1 MKGKMVKEIIEKM
14 MVIKKGNTPDQYME
28 RLAKI
33 SQQVTLTLL
42 ICMLVEDRLYGI
54 FKNIL
59 QLIIFAHA
67 FYLIFIWCCMYRL
80 QKVITKDKK

>member
-1 MKGKMVKEIIEKM
+1 MVKEIIEKM
-14 MVIKKGNTPDQYME
+14 MVIKKGDTPEQYME

-42 ICMLVEDRLYGI
+42 ICMLTEERLYGI

-59 QLIIFAHA
+59 QLIIFAQA
-67 FYLIFIWCCMYRL
+67 GYLIFLWYCMCVV
-80 QKVITKDKK
+80 QKMTTKDKK

>member
-1 MKGKMVKEIIEKM
+1 MVKDIIEKM
-14 MVIKKGNTPDQYME
+14 TMAKKGDTPEQYIE

-42 ICMLVEDRLYGI
+42 ICMLVEERLYGV

-59 QLIIFAHA
+59 QLIVFAQVG
-67 FYLIFIWCCMYRL
+67 YLIFLYYCMCVV
-80 QKVITKDKK
+80 QKIMEKDDK

>member
-1 MKGKMVKEIIEKM
+1 MVKEIIEKM
-14 MVIKKGNTPDQYME
+14 TMVKSGDTPEQYIE

-42 ICMLVEDRLYGI
+42 ICMLTEERLYGI
-54 FKNIL
+54 FKNIS

-67 FYLIFIWCCMYRL
+67 FYLVFVWYCLYRV
-80 QKVITKDKK
+80 QKIMEKDEK

>member
-1 MKGKMVKEIIEKM
+1 MVKEIIEKM
-14 MVIKKGNTPDQYME
+14 MVIKKGDSPDQYME

-42 ICMLVEDRLYGI
+42 ICMLVEERLYGV

-59 QLIIFAHA
+59 QLIIFAQA
-67 FYLIFIWCCMYRL
+67 GYLIFLWYCMCVV
-80 QKVITKDKK
+80 QKIITKDDKR

>member
-1 MKGKMVKEIIEKM
+1 MLKEIIEKM
-14 MVIKKGNTPDQYME
+14 TMAKKGDTPEQYME

-42 ICMLVEDRLYGI
+42 ICMLVEERLYGI

-59 QLIIFAHA
+59 QLVIFAHA
-67 FYLIFIWCCMYRL
+67 FYLVFTWCCMYRV
-80 QKVITKDKK
+80 QKIMEKSDK

>member
-1 MKGKMVKEIIEKM
+1 MVKEIIEKM
-14 MVIKKGNTPDQYME
+14 TMAKKGDTPEQYTE

-59 QLIIFAHA
+59 QLIIFAQA
-67 FYLIFIWCCMYRL
+67 GYLIFLYYCMCIV
-80 QKVITKDKK
+80 QKIMEKDNKR

>member
-1 MKGKMVKEIIEKM
+1 MVKEIIEKM
-14 MVIKKGNTPDQYME
+14 MVIKKSDTPNQYME

-42 ICMLVEDRLYGI
+42 ICMLVEERLYGI

-59 QLIIFAHA
+59 QLVIFAHV
-67 FYLIFIWCCMYRL
+67 FYLVFIWCCMYRL
-80 QKVITKDKK
+80 QKMMAKDKK

>member
-1 MKGKMVKEIIEKM
+1 MVKEIIEKM
-14 MVIKKGNTPDQYME
+14 MVIKKGDSPDQYME

-42 ICMLVEDRLYGI
+42 ICMLVEERLYGI

-67 FYLIFIWCCMYRL
+67 IYLIFIWGCMYKL
-80 QKVITKDKK
+80 QKMTKKGDK

>member
-1 MKGKMVKEIIEKM
+1 MVKDVIEKM
-14 MVIKKGNTPDQYME
+14 TMAKKGDTLERYLE

-42 ICMLVEDRLYGI
+42 VCMLVEERLYGI

-67 FYLIFIWCCMYRL
+67 FYLIFIWCCLYRV
-80 QKVITKDKK
+80 QKMITKDDK

>member
-1 MKGKMVKEIIEKM
+1 MVKDIIEKM
-14 MVIKKGNTPDQYME
+14 MVIKKSDTPEQYME
-28 RLAKI
+28 RLAKM

-42 ICMLVEDRLYGI
+42 ICMLVEERLYGI

-67 FYLIFIWCCMYRL
+67 FYLVFIWCCMHRL
-80 QKVITKDKK
+80 QKIMEKDRK

>member
-1 MKGKMVKEIIEKM
+1 MQMIKDTIKKMIL
-14 MVIKKGNTPDQYME
+14 IKKGDTPEQYME

-42 ICMLVEDRLYGI
+42 ICMLVEERLYGI

-80 QKVITKDKK
+80 QKIIEKDKK

>member
-1 MKGKMVKEIIEKM
+1 MVKDVIEKM
-14 MVIKKGNTPDQYME
+14 MVIKKGDTPDQYME

-42 ICMLVEDRLYGI
+42 ICMLVEERLYGI

-80 QKVITKDKK
+80 QKIMEKSDK

>member
-1 MKGKMVKEIIEKM
+1 MVKEIIEKM
-14 MVIKKGNTPDQYME
+14 TMAKKGDTLEQYLE

-42 ICMLVEDRLYGI
+42 ICMLTEERLYGI

-67 FYLIFIWCCMYRL
+67 AYLVFIWYCMCAVQR
-80 QKVITKDKK
+80 VTKKDEK

>member
-1 MKGKMVKEIIEKM
+1 MVKDIIEKM
-14 MVIKKGNTPDQYME
+14 MVIKKGDTPDQYME

-42 ICMLVEDRLYGI
+42 ICMLVEERLYGI

-59 QLIIFAHA
+59 QLVIFAHA

-80 QKVITKDKK
+80 QKMITKGDK

>member
-1 MKGKMVKEIIEKM
+1 MVKEIIEKM
-14 MVIKKGNTPDQYME
+14 IVIKKGDTLEQYTE
-28 RLAKI
+28 RLAKV

-59 QLIIFAHA
+59 QLIIFAQA
-67 FYLIFIWCCMYRL
+67 GYLIFLYYCMCVV

>member
-1 MKGKMVKEIIEKM
+1 MIKDTIKKM
-14 MVIKKGNTPDQYME
+14 MLFKKGDTPEQYLE

-42 ICMLVEDRLYGI
+42 ICMLVEERLYGI

-80 QKVITKDKK
+80 QKIMEEDKK

>member
-1 MKGKMVKEIIEKM
+1 MVKEIIEKM
-14 MVIKKGNTPDQYME
+14 MVIKKGDTPDQYME
-28 RLAKI
+28 RLAQI

-42 ICMLVEDRLYGI
+42 ICMLVEERLYGI

-59 QLIIFAHA
+59 QLVIFVHA

-80 QKVITKDKK
+80 QKIMEKG

>member
-1 MKGKMVKEIIEKM
+1 MIKEIIEKM
-14 MVIKKGNTPDQYME
+14 TMAKRGDTLEQYTE

-42 ICMLVEDRLYGI
+42 ICILVEERLYGI
-54 FKNIL
+54 FRNIL

-67 FYLIFIWCCMYRL
+67 FYLVFIWCCMCVV
-80 QKVITKDKK
+80 QKIMEKDKK

>member
-1 MKGKMVKEIIEKM
+1 MVKEVIEKM
-14 MVIKKGNTPDQYME
+14 MLIKKNDTPDQYME
-28 RLAKI
+28 RLAKA

-42 ICMLVEDRLYGI
+42 ICMLVEERLYGV

-59 QLIIFAHA
+59 QLIIFAQA
-67 FYLIFIWCCMYRL
+67 GYLIFLYYCMCVV

>member
-1 MKGKMVKEIIEKM
+1 MVKEIIEKM
-14 MVIKKGNTPDQYME
+14 MVIKKGDSPDQYME

-42 ICMLVEDRLYGI
+42 ICMLVEERLYGI

-67 FYLIFIWCCMYRL
+67 FYLVFTWCCMYRV
-80 QKVITKDKK
+80 QKIMEKDRK

>member
-1 MKGKMVKEIIEKM
+1 MVKDIIEKM
-14 MVIKKGNTPDQYME
+14 MMAKSGDTPEQYTE

-42 ICMLVEDRLYGI
+42 ICMLVEERLYGI

-67 FYLIFIWCCMYRL
+67 FYLVFIWYCMCVV
-80 QKVITKDKK
+80 QKIMAKDKK

>member
-1 MKGKMVKEIIEKM
+1 MLKEIIEKM
-14 MVIKKGNTPDQYME
+14 TVAKRGDTLEQYTE

-42 ICMLVEDRLYGI
+42 ICMLVEERLYGI

-59 QLIIFAHA
+59 QLIIFAQA
-67 FYLIFIWCCMYRL
+67 GYLIFLYYCMCIV
-80 QKVITKDKK
+80 QKIMEKDKK

>member
-1 MKGKMVKEIIEKM
+1 MLKEIIEKM
-14 MVIKKGNTPDQYME
+14 IVIKKGDTPEQYLE

-42 ICMLVEDRLYGI
+42 ICMLVEERLYGI

-59 QLIIFAHA
+59 QSVIFVHA
-67 FYLIFIWCCMYRL
+67 FYMIFIWCCMYRL
-80 QKVITKDKK
+80 QKIMEKDKK

>member
-1 MKGKMVKEIIEKM
+1 MIKDVIEKM
-14 MVIKKGNTPDQYME
+14 TMAKKGDTPEQYIE
-28 RLAKI
+28 KLAKI

-59 QLIIFAHA
+59 QLVIFAQTG
-67 FYLIFIWCCMYRL
+67 YLIFLYYCMCVV
-80 QKVITKDKK
+80 QKIITKDDKQ

>member
-1 MKGKMVKEIIEKM
+1 MVKDVIEKM
-14 MVIKKGNTPDQYME
+14 TMVKRGDTLEQYTE
-28 RLAKI
+28 RLAKV

-59 QLIIFAHA
+59 QLIIFAQA
-67 FYLIFIWCCMYRL
+67 GYLIFLYYCMCVV
-80 QKVITKDKK
+80 QKIMAKDDKR

>member
-1 MKGKMVKEIIEKM
+1 MVKDVIEKM
-14 MVIKKGNTPDQYME
+14 MVIKKGDTPDQYME

-54 FKNIL
+54 FKNVL
-59 QLIIFAHA
+59 QLIIFAQA
-67 FYLIFIWCCMYRL
+67 GYLIFLYYCICVV
-80 QKVITKDKK
+80 QKIITKDKK

>member
-1 MKGKMVKEIIEKM
+1 MVKEIIEKM
-14 MVIKKGNTPDQYME
+14 MVIKKSDTPDQYME

-33 SQQVTLTLL
+33 SQQTTLTLL
-42 ICMLVEDRLYGI
+42 ICMLAEDRLYGI

-67 FYLIFIWCCMYRL
+67 FYLIFVWCCMYRL
-80 QKVITKDKK
+80 QKIMEKDRK

>member
-1 MKGKMVKEIIEKM
+1 MIKEIIEKM
-14 MVIKKGNTPDQYME
+14 MVIKKNDTPDQYME

-42 ICMLVEDRLYGI
+42 ICILVEERLYGI

-67 FYLIFIWCCMYRL
+67 FYLIFVWCCMYRL
-80 QKVITKDKK
+80 QKIMEKDRK

>member
-1 MKGKMVKEIIEKM
+1 MVKEIIEKM
-14 MVIKKGNTPDQYME
+14 MVIKKNDTPDQYME

-80 QKVITKDKK
+80 QKMITKDDKR

>member
-1 MKGKMVKEIIEKM
+1 MDKEIIEKM
-14 MVIKKGNTPDQYME
+14 TMAKKGDTLEQYTE
-28 RLAKI
+28 RLVKI

-67 FYLIFIWCCMYRL
+67 FYLVFIWYCLYRV
-80 QKVITKDKK
+80 QKMTTKDKK

>member
-1 MKGKMVKEIIEKM
+1 MVKDIIEKM
-14 MVIKKGNTPDQYME
+14 TMAKRGDTPEQYLE
-28 RLAKI
+28 RLTKM
-33 SQQVTLTLL
+33 SQQTTLTLL

-67 FYLIFIWCCMYRL
+67 FYLIFIWCCLYKV
-80 QKVITKDKK
+80 QKMTTKDKKQ